1 MGTQRRLLHVGVLPR
16 LSAWQ
21 ARERLP
27 AEKKEEQMSGQ
38 TRPRVNKT
46 GTRAQD
52 AETKWLARLPEVPG
66 VPPLP
71 VHVPRAHKS
80 YSCVPGSHPQ
90 LRPLGLWQRR
100 LRRAERC
107 DPSRH
112 SAFRK
117 GASSDVEGARPS
129 VGPACHFTVPLR
141 KDEAQRGKRPPEDTG
156 PCRGPMATHGSITA
170 TFPGDS
176 DPVP

>member
-1 MGTQRRLLHVGVLPR
+1 MLRQR
-16 LSAWQ
+16 
-21 ARERLP
+21 
-27 AEKKEEQMSGQ
+27 
-38 TRPRVNKT
+38 
-46 GTRAQD
+46 
-52 AETKWLARLPEVPG
+52 WLARLPEVPG

-112 SAFRK
+112 SAFLK

>member
-1 MGTQRRLLHVGVLPR
+1 MLRQSGWQGSPRSRGCPLCLCTFPGLTKATAVSQGVTPS
-16 LSAWQ
+16 SAHW
-21 ARERLP
+21 A
-27 AEKKEEQMSGQ
+27 SG
-38 TRPRVNKT
+38 N
-46 GTRAQD
+46 AD
-52 AETKWLARLPEVPG
+52 
-66 VPPLP
+66 
-71 VHVPRAHKS
+71 
-80 YSCVPGSHPQ
+80 
-90 LRPLGLWQRR
+90 

-107 DPSRH
+107 YPSRH
-112 SAFRK
+112 SAFLK